1 MASPIQRSSAEHTR
15 TPILISL
22 CAAADTALHALLA
35 HLRAGEAG
43 GGGAPL
49 AQTLALCQQLGLAAG
64 GAADGA
70 ERGPK
75 RARTELEMRPAAS
88 HLLTLPR
95 TLLVSTAV
103 RYAGAKELW
112 RLDSVCSF
120 FPKTRFAREVAMKL
134 LPGTRRIGWA
144 QLLWRRR
151 ECVRRMASGWAD
163 DADALA
169 AFFRSTPSLMCPAP
183 TVQHRRQPRHAL

>member
-1 MASPIQRSSAEHTR
+1 M
-15 TPILISL
+15 L
-22 CAAADTALHALLA
+22 
-35 HLRAGEAG
+35 
-43 GGGAPL
+43 
-49 AQTLALCQQLGLAAG
+49 
-64 GAADGA
+64 
-70 ERGPK
+70 
-75 RARTELEMRPAAS
+75 PAAS

-103 RYAGAKELW
+103 RYAGAKELC

-134 LPGTRRIGWA
+134 LPRTRRVGWA

-169 AFFRSTPSLMCPAP
+169 AFFRSTHMCPMYLAP